1 MGKKSSRSI
10 LKKSE
15 KSTTEVIL
23 KSLLIISLIV
33 NLVFATQSIFG
44 RESSGEAETEMQE
57 IALASREFFVEFEDK
72 NLHMMNAADLL
83 AMHEE
88 GRVLILDVRS
98 HAERREGSI
107 TDSGHIPLIMLADRT
122 NLLPPDAVFAVY
134 GENDI
139 ASAYGVFLLNVLGYE
154 AYVLEG
160 GMEAWEKAGGK
171 LNTCYT

>member
-1 MGKKSSRSI
+1 MGEKSSRS
-10 LKKSE
+10 LSKKPE
-15 KSTTEVIL
+15 KSSSAVML

-44 RESSGEAETEMQE
+44 RESSEEAETELPE
-57 IALASREFFVEFEDK
+57 IALASREFFGESEEK

-107 TDSGHIPLIMLADRT
+107 ADSGHIPLIMLADRT
-122 NLLPPDAVFAVY
+122 DLLPPDEVFAVY
-134 GENDI
+134 G
-139 ASAYGVFLLNVLGYE
+139 
-154 AYVLEG
+154 
-160 GMEAWEKAGGK
+160 K
-171 LNTCYT
+171 